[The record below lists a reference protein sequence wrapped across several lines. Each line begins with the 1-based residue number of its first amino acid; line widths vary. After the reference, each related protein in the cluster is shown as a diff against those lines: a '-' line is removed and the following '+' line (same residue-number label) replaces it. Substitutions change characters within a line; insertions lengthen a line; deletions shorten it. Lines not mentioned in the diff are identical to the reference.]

1 MARAGEPPSSASP
14 TVPPRQREGSEGIY
28 GFAPPELAAAP
39 PGAVQL
45 SPLVPGAAQIEDLA
59 DASLARI
66 VVAAPPGTLER
77 RFVLAHA
84 LRALAAGGE
93 LIALAPKDKGGARL
107 RGELQAFG
115 CVVAESARRH
125 HRVCRLRRPPAPAG
139 LEAAIADGGPRLVA
153 SLDLWSQPGVF
164 SWDRIDPGS
173 ALLIEAPMDLSG
185 RGADF
190 GCGIGVL
197 ARAALACADVS
208 EITLIDIDA
217 RAVATA
223 RRNIADPRARF
234 AHADVR
240 EAAGALAGLDFVLMN
255 PPFHEGGAQAR
266 SIGAAFI
273 AAAARALEPGGL
285 LLMVAN
291 IALPYEAVLAAHF
304 SKVAQG
310 ARARGYKLIEA
321 RR

>member
-1 MARAGEPPSSASP
+1 LP
-14 TVPPRQREGSEGIY
+14 
-28 GFAPPELAAAP
+28 PPELAAAA

-45 SPLVPGAAQIEDLA
+45 SPFVPGAAQIEDLA

-66 VVAAPPGTLER
+66 LLAAPPGTLER
-77 RFVLAHA
+77 RYVLAHA

-107 RGELQAFG
+107 RGELEAFG

-125 HRVCRLRRPPAPAG
+125 HRLCRVRRPPGPTG
-139 LEAAIADGGPRLVA
+139 LEAAIAEGGPRLIA
-153 SLDLWSQPGVF
+153 ALGLWSQPGVF

-173 ALLIEAPMDLSG
+173 ALIVGAPMELSG

-197 ARAALACADVS
+197 ARAALAREAVS

-217 RAVATA
+217 RAVAAA
-223 RRNIADPRARF
+223 RRNIEDRRARF
-234 AHADVR
+234 LHADLR
-240 EAAGALAGLDFVLMN
+240 GAGAAPRGLDFVVMN

-266 SIGAAFI
+266 SLGGAFI
-273 AAAARALEPGGL
+273 AAAARALAPGGL
-285 LLMVAN
+285 LIVVAN
-291 IALPYEAVLAAHF
+291 IALPYEAALAAHF
-304 SKVAQG
+304 ARVTPL